1 MSIIYFF
8 VCLCSC
14 IVGAISGIGGGVIIK
29 PTLDALGGLSVS
41 TISFLS
47 GCTVLAMTSM
57 TLFRSRNSTVKVDKR
72 KGTLLA
78 VGGAIGGMI
87 GKYIFDLIKTSYGK
101 GAVVGAA
108 QSLLL
113 AVVTIGVLI
122 FTLNKSKFKVYDV
135 ENSLACILFGF
146 GLGSIS
152 AFMGIGGGPINLA
165 ILYLFFAMDSK
176 KAALNS
182 IYIIFFSQ
190 LTCFLFTIFRGKVP
204 PFDWAVCLFMLAGG
218 LLGGTIGPMISKK
231 LSLKGVDKVYTTLV
245 VVVIAISIYNFVG
258 YVGKI
263 G

>member
-1 MSIIYFF
+1 MSIVYFF
-8 VCLCSC
+8 VCLISC
-14 IVGAISGIGGGVIIK
+14 VVGAISGIGGGVIIK
-29 PTLDALGGLSVS
+29 PVLDALGTLNVS

-57 TLFRSRNSTVKVDKR
+57 TLFRSRNSDVEIDKR

-78 VGGAIGGMI
+78 VGGAIGGI
-87 GKYIFDLIKTSYGK
+87 VGKYIFDAIKTAYGN

-108 QSLLL
+108 QSIFL
-113 AVVTIGVLI
+113 AIVTIGVLI
-122 FTLNKSKFKVYDV
+122 FTLNRSKFKTYNI
-135 ENSLACILFGF
+135 ENNMSCIIIGLL
-146 GLGSIS
+146 LGSIS

-165 ILYLFFAMDSK
+165 ILYLLFSMNSK

-190 LTCFLFTIFRGKVP
+190 LASFLFTILRGKVP
-204 PFDWAVCLFMLAGG
+204 SFGWDVCLFMIAGG

-245 VVVIAISIYNFVG
+245 IVVIVISIYNFVG

-263 G
+263 

>member
-8 VCLCSC
+8 VCLISC

-29 PTLDALGGLSVS
+29 PVLDALGMLDVS

-57 TLFRSRNSTVKVDKR
+57 TLYRSRNSTVKVDKR

-78 VGGAIGGMI
+78 VGGAIGGII
-87 GKYIFDLIKTSYGK
+87 GKYIFDYIKVTSGEE
-101 GAVVGAA
+101 AMVGAA
-108 QSLLL
+108 QSMLL
-113 AVVTIGVLI
+113 AIVTFGVLI
-122 FTLNKSKFKVYDV
+122 FVLNKSKFKRYNV
-135 ENSLACILFGF
+135 ENSVACLIIGF
-146 GLGSIS
+146 LLGSIS

-165 ILYLFFAMDSK
+165 ILFLFFSMDSK
-176 KAALNS
+176 TAALNS

-190 LTCFLFTIFRGKVP
+190 LTSLLFTVFRGKVP
-204 PFDWAVCLFMLAGG
+204 SFEWAVCLFMLAGG

-245 VVVIAISIYNFVG
+245 IVVICISLYNFVG
-258 YVGKI
+258 YVRMI
-263 G
+263 

>member
-29 PTLDALGGLSVS
+29 PILDALGILNVS

-57 TLFRSRNSTVKVDKR
+57 TLFRSRNSTVKIDKR

-78 VGGAIGGMI
+78 VGGAIGGII
-87 GKYIFDLIKTSYGK
+87 GKYIFDIIKVSYGN
-101 GAVVGAA
+101 GAVVGAS
-108 QSLLL
+108 QSMLL
-113 AVVTIGVLI
+113 VIVTIGVLI
-122 FTLNKSKFKVYDV
+122 FSLNKSKCKVYNI
-135 ENSLACILFGF
+135 ENNIVCIIIGF
-146 GLGSIS
+146 FLGSIS

-165 ILYLFFAMDSK
+165 ILYLLFSMNSK
-176 KAALNS
+176 TAALNS

-190 LTCFLFTIFRGKVP
+190 LTSLLFTIFRGKVP
-204 PFDWAVCLFMLAGG
+204 NFSWYVCIFMLAGG

-245 VVVIAISIYNFVG
+245 FIVIAISIYNFVG
-258 YVGKI
+258 YLGKI
-263 G
+263 

>member
-29 PTLDALGGLSVS
+29 PVLDALGTLNVS

-57 TLFRSRNSTVKVDKR
+57 TLFKSRNSTVKIDKR

-78 VGGAIGGMI
+78 LGGAIGGLI
-87 GKYIFDLIKTSYGK
+87 GKYIFDIIRTSYGND
-101 GAVVGAA
+101 AVVGAA
-108 QSLLL
+108 QSMLL

-122 FTLNKSKFKVYDV
+122 FTLNKSKFKIYDV
-135 ENSLACILFGF
+135 NNNIACVVIGLL
-146 GLGSIS
+146 LGSIS

-165 ILYLFFAMDSK
+165 ILYLFFAMDTK
-176 KAALNS
+176 TAALNS

-190 LTCFLFTIFRGKVP
+190 LASFLFTIFRGKVP
-204 PFDWAVCLFMLAGG
+204 SFELAVCLFMLAGG

-245 VVVIAISIYNFVG
+245 VVVIVISLYNFMG

-263 G
+263 A